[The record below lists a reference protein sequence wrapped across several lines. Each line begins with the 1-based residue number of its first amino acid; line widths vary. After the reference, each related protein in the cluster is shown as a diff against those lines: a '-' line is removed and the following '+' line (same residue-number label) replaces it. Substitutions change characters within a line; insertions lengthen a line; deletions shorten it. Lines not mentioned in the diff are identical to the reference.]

1 MNICESIKTFDINN
15 ICYLDPIKNTV
26 IDNSNFIRILYS
38 NDLFAL
44 NGIYII
50 FKFKNIQKLFQN
62 NKVKTCFDMNNTIN
76 LNNINFI
83 KKLEQDLLKNCIIKN
98 KKPFTKLKDQINQGY
113 LKNTNCIYVENKN
126 DIINNMEENFILKIS
141 GIWES
146 ELEYGLTYK
155 IIDTQDSL
163 TIGCKEF

>member
-1 MNICESIKTFDINN
+1 MNNEIINN
-15 ICYLDPIKNTV
+15 T
-26 IDNSNFIRILYS
+26 
-38 NDLFAL
+38 
-44 NGIYII
+44 
-50 FKFKNIQKLFQN
+50 
-62 NKVKTCFDMNNTIN
+62 
-76 LNNINFI
+76 
-83 KKLEQDLLKNCIIKN
+83 KNCIIKN

-163 TIGCKEF
+163 TVGCKEF

>member
-1 MNICESIKTFDINN
+1 MNICESINSFNINN
-15 ICYLDPIKNTV
+15 IYYLDAIKNTV

-38 NDLFAL
+38 NEFFLL

-50 FKFKNIQKLFQN
+50 FKFKNLQKICQN
-62 NKVKTCFDMNNTIN
+62 NKIKTCFDTNNSHN

-98 KKPFTKLKDQINQGY
+98 KKPFTKLKDQIIQGS

-126 DIINNMEENFILKIS
+126 EILNKIEESYILKIS

-155 IIDTQDSL
+155 ILDIQDSL
-163 TIGCKEF
+163 TISSKEF